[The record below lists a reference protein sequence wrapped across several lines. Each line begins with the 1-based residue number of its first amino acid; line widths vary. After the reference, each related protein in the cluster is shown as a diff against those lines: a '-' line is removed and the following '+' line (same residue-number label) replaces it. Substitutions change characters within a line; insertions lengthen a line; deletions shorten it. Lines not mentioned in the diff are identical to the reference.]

1 MADLFSGGAV
11 GAIIGELLKKAIQT
25 IKNARDFG
33 STLQTG
39 IETLNALSPLLEK
52 IKGSTSNDLLDQP
65 RDEHIVRLETH
76 MIEIK
81 ELVEKSKKL
90 KRTWWKSFSFPRYQA
105 KLQKKDED
113 FQRHL
118 AVHVQMVMFTKVT
131 EILDILMNM
140 SQFNGNQ
147 NRGFIGAPE
156 APHCMGMDELLTEL
170 KIEMM
175 KDGVSVRVLTGL
187 GGSGKSTLAKK
198 LCSDPKIKGNNSSS
212 FFTGW
217 IFLFELILLTAVL
230 ESLWK
235 QLITYL

>member
-11 GAIIGELLKKAIQT
+11 GALIGELLKKAIQT
-25 IKNARDFG
+25 IKNAQDFG

-39 IETLNALSPLLEK
+39 IDTLNALSPLLEK

-65 RDEHIVRLETH
+65 RDEDILRLETH
-76 MIEIK
+76 MKGIE
-81 ELVEKSKKL
+81 ELVEKSKKI
-90 KRTWWKSFSFPRYQA
+90 KRTWWKSFSFPSYQA
-105 KLQKKDED
+105 KLRKKDED

-118 AVHVQMVMFTKVT
+118 TVHVQMAMFAKVT
-131 EILDILMNM
+131 EILVILKNM
-140 SQFNGNQ
+140 SEFNENQ

-156 APHCMGMDELLTEL
+156 APHCMGMDELLTQL

-217 IFLFELILLTAVL
+217 IYLFELILLTAVF